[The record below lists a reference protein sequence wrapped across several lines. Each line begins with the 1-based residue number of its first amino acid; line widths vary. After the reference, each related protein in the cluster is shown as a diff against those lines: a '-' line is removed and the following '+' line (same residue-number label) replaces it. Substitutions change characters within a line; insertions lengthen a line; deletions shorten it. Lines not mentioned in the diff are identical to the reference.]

1 MIEID
6 GAIGEGGGQ
15 ILRTACALS
24 AVTKKPCHVFN
35 IRKGREK
42 PGLMPQHLLGIQAL
56 SQLCN
61 GRLEGD
67 YLNSEEIKF
76 YPEEIKA
83 KDIHVKIETAGSIT
97 LVLQTLIPPALFARA
112 AAKSKD
118 ESLDSSP
125 TRAIAKGEEET
136 LISSPAPEPLKITF
150 EGGATDTFFSPTI
163 DYFQYVFLKILDYNP
178 PTTSSRSL
186 RARAPKMGGKVEIN
200 ILKRGYYPEG
210 GAKIEATIYPS
221 KLKSLNLTERGK
233 LQKILVISGASEF
246 LKDKKVAERQ
256 LAGVREILGKL
267 KLPIEEKV
275 EYHPAQC
282 PGSQICLVAEFENTV
297 MGTDN
302 LGKLGKRA
310 EDVGKE
316 AALEL
321 LKEQKSGACLDKHL
335 ADQIL
340 SYLALAPGKNQV
352 TVSEVTNHCKT
363 NIWVIEKFLEGKFE
377 IKENLITWRT

>member
-35 IRKGREK
+35 IRHGRPK

-61 GRLEGD
+61 GRLEGN

-97 LVLQTLIPPALFARA
+97 LVLKTLIPPALF
-112 AAKSKD
+112 
-118 ESLDSSP
+118 
-125 TRAIAKGEEET
+125 TRTIAKGEEET
-136 LISSPAPEPLKITF
+136 LVSSPAPEPVKIIF
-150 EGGATDTFFSPTI
+150 DGGATDTFFSPTI
-163 DYFQYVFLKILDYNP
+163 DYFQYVFLKFLDCNP
-178 PTTSSRSL
+178 PTTSSLSL
-186 RARAPKMGGKVEIN
+186 RARAPRMGGKVEIN

-210 GAKIEATIYPS
+210 GAKVEATIYPS
-221 KLKSLNLTERGK
+221 KLKSLDLTERGK
-233 LQKILVISGASEF
+233 LQKILLISGASEF

-256 LAGVREILGKL
+256 SAGVREILGKL

-275 EYHPAQC
+275 EYYQTQC

-321 LKEQKSGACLDKHL
+321 LKEQKSRACLDKHL

-340 SYLALAPGKNQV
+340 PYLALAPGKNQV